1 MKQIGH
7 FWTREKERAKHQHYH
22 CFLLLDGDKMQHPKK
37 IERVMKRMWSE
48 NGHMPYLEYP
58 FYCINKH
65 NLETERLKAIYRVSY
80 LAKVR
85 GKGYRDDQVKDY
97 SGSRLHM
104 SK

>member
-1 MKQIGH
+1 
-7 FWTREKERAKHQHYH
+7 
-22 CFLLLDGDKMQHPKK
+22 
-37 IERVMKRMWSE
+37 MKRMWSE